1 MHLITSINFR
11 AKLIVC
17 LNGARA
23 SAFLPNT
30 EGGNPVIFTTSRHKA
45 SLPPSGTKAQ
55 KQAVKS
61 LLAPVAPKTRL
72 SLFCLHVFFFPE
84 HAADLRLAAA
94 QQSKPRTQSGTTLK
108 CCGFP
113 LKHQVCVHLL
123 VLNST
128 YRQFKNSTCS
138 GQRNKADANFNIPT
152 NVMVIPSFAKP
163 KKTGIN
169 RHSSRDTLPV
179 KSGQRGQEV
188 RSSYG

>member
-17 LNGARA
+17 LNGAHA

-72 SLFCLHVFFFPE
+72 SLFCLRVFFFPRARCRSQVSRS
-84 HAADLRLAAA
+84 AAVEAEDTIWNDIKVLWFSAKTPGLRPPSCPKQYL
-94 QQSKPRTQSGTTLK
+94 QTVLEFYMFRTTQ
-108 CCGFP
+108 
-113 LKHQVCVHLL
+113 
-123 VLNST
+123 
-128 YRQFKNSTCS
+128 
-138 GQRNKADANFNIPT
+138 
-152 NVMVIPSFAKP
+152 
-163 KKTGIN
+163 
-169 RHSSRDTLPV
+169 
-179 KSGQRGQEV
+179 
-188 RSSYG
+188 